1 MKYIFHSIFYLAI
14 AFGCTSPNSESK
26 QESNEETQ
34 SAPAEASNQPDQ
46 YKVVLR
52 QIDNR
57 AIVHVDDSVIY
68 DSKTVAGDFNIEVD
82 ITKYV
87 EEGAIELRVDLY
99 NGKEPY
105 NQLDTHWDIVYDIM
119 RNDEL
124 VEFVRESG
132 DDGRVGKVYSET
144 FYLDELW

>member
-1 MKYIFHSIFYLAI
+1 MKYLFHLTLILCI
-14 AFGCTSPNSESK
+14 ATSCTSSSK
-26 QESNEETQ
+26 QNTEEEDKASEIASEES
-34 SAPAEASNQPDQ
+34 ANQPDQ
-46 YKVVLR
+46 YMVVLR

-57 AIVHVDDSVIY
+57 AIVHIDDSVVY
-68 DSKTVAGDFNIEVD
+68 DSKTVAGDFEIEVD
-82 ITKYV
+82 ITRYV

-105 NQLDTHWDIVYDIM
+105 NQLDAHWDIVYDIM
-119 RNDEL
+119 KNDEL

>member
-1 MKYIFHSIFYLAI
+1 MKYIFHSIIILFI
-14 AFGCTSPNSESK
+14 SIGCTAPNNDSK
-26 QESNEETQ
+26 EE
-34 SAPAEASNQPDQ
+34 ANDKAENAAVEDANQPDQ

-57 AIVHVDDSVIY
+57 AIVHIDDSVIY
-68 DSKTVAGDFNIEVD
+68 DSKTVAGDFNIEID
-82 ITKYV
+82 ISKYV

-132 DDGRVGKVYSET
+132 DDGRVGKVYTET

>member
-1 MKYIFHSIFYLAI
+1 MKYTFHLIFILII
-14 AFGCTSPNSESK
+14 AGCSS
-26 QESNEETQ
+26 SNKVTND
-34 SAPAEASNQPDQ
+34 EANDQTVRAAVKDANQPDQ

-82 ITKYV
+82 ITKLV